1 MHDAIIA
8 ERLGIPA
15 VGIMTEKFSNAASLM
30 ARVLGYED
38 YPFAVIGHPISSASQ
53 KELAKEAKKIS
64 NLSAKILT
72 SEE

>member
-38 YPFAVIGHPISSASQ
+38 YPFAVIVHPISSASQ

-64 NLSAKILT
+64 SLSANILT
-72 SEE
+72 S

>member
-8 ERLGIPA
+8 ERLGVPA

-38 YPFAVIGHPISSASQ
+38 YPFAVIGHPISSATEQ
-53 KELAKEAKKIS
+53 ELAKEAQKIS
-64 NLSAKILT
+64 NLSAEILA
-72 SEE
+72 S